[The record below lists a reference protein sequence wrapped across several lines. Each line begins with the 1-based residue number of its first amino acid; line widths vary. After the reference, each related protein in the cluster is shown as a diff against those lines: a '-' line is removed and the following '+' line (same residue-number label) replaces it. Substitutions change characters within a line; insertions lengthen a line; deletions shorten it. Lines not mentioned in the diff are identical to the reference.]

1 MAMKLKEIKVQV
13 YQLSGT
19 ETTRQLKKKY
29 PELTKSKD
37 LRYKKHWQ
45 ALLDHFTQ
53 ADHSHDGDLSL
64 KDLEE
69 SDKMLRES
77 LAKVGAMAG
86 LSKEE
91 VEMDWQR
98 IQLESQ
104 FSDIHIEEL

>member
-1 MAMKLKEIKVQV
+1 MTMKLKEIKAQV

-19 ETTRQLKKKY
+19 KTTRHLKKEY
-29 PELTKSKD
+29 PELTQSKD

-45 ALLDHFTQ
+45 GLLDYFTQ
-53 ADHSHDGDLSL
+53 ADHSHEGDLSL

-69 SDKMLRES
+69 SDKMLHDS

-86 LSKEE
+86 LSEE
-91 VEMDWQR
+91 TVEMDWQR